1 MIPQLAALIALQQ
14 LDTAAEAARRRFG
27 ELPGAEQAIDAQVAA
42 AAQSLEAAKARL
54 TENQHSRR
62 ELEKQVA
69 VVDSRLSRFEDHKA
83 AVKTNQEFTALLHE
97 ITTAKGEKD
106 AVEEQILILLEA
118 ADVIAAD
125 VKSAEKAL
133 AEARRDGDTRK
144 AALNGERQT
153 LDAELARLN
162 SERTRQTSNIEKPIL
177 ARYEQILK
185 QRRMIAVAPIEGE
198 LCTACHVRL
207 RPAVAQ
213 QIRRNDG
220 IVPCDSCSRI
230 LYFVPKEPA

>member
-14 LDTAAEAARRRFG
+14 LDTAAEAARRRLG
-27 ELPGAEQAIDAQVAA
+27 ELPGAEQAIDAAIAVASRA
-42 AAQSLEAAKARL
+42 VDAAKARL
-54 TENQHSRR
+54 AENQHTRR

-69 VVDSRLSRFEDHKA
+69 VVDGRLSRFEDHKA

-106 AVEEQILILLEA
+106 AVEEQILVLLEA
-118 ADVIAAD
+118 ADVITAEIKA
-125 VKSAEKAL
+125 AEKAL
-133 AEARRDGDTRK
+133 ADARRDGEVSRSGLK
-144 AALNGERQT
+144 AEQQM
-153 LDAELARLN
+153 LDAELARLT
-162 SERTRQTSNIEKPIL
+162 SERVRETASVEKPVL

-213 QIRRNDG
+213 QIRRNDS

>member
-14 LDTAAEAARRRFG
+14 LDTAAEAARRRLA
-27 ELPGAEQAIDAQVAA
+27 ELPGAEQAIDAAITVASQA
-42 AAQSLEAAKARL
+42 VDAAKARL
-54 TENQHSRR
+54 AENQHTRR

-69 VVDSRLSRFEDHKA
+69 VVDGRLSRFEDHKA

-106 AVEEQILILLEA
+106 TVEEQILVLLEA
-118 ADVIAAD
+118 ADVITAEIKA
-125 VKSAEKAL
+125 AEKAL
-133 AEARRDGDTRK
+133 ADARRDGEVSRSGLK
-144 AALNGERQT
+144 SERQM
-153 LDAELARLN
+153 LDTELARLTG
-162 SERTRQTSNIEKPIL
+162 ERVRETASVEKPVL

-213 QIRRNDG
+213 QIRRNDS

>member
-14 LDTAAEAARRRFG
+14 LDTAAEAARRRLG
-27 ELPGAEQAIDAQVAA
+27 ELPGAEQAIDAQIAA
-42 AAQSLEAAKARL
+42 ASQGVEAAKARL
-54 TENQHSRR
+54 AENQHTRR

-69 VVDSRLSRFEDHKA
+69 VVDGRLSRFEDHKA

-106 AVEEQILILLEA
+106 SVEEQILVLLEA
-118 ADVIAAD
+118 ADVITTEIKA
-125 VKSAEKAL
+125 AEKAL
-133 AEARRDGDTRK
+133 ADARRDGEISRSGLKTERHMLDT
-144 AALNGERQT
+144 
-153 LDAELARLN
+153 ELARLT
-162 SERTRQTSNIEKPIL
+162 SERVRESASVEKPVL
-177 ARYEQILK
+177 TRYEQILK

-213 QIRRNDG
+213 QIRRNDS

>member
-14 LDTAAEAARRRFG
+14 LDTAAEAARRRLG
-27 ELPGAEQAIDAQVAA
+27 ELPGVEQALDAQIAA
-42 AAQSLEAAKARL
+42 ASQSVEAAKARL
-54 TENQHSRR
+54 AENQHARR

-69 VVDSRLSRFEDHKA
+69 VVDGRLSRFEDHKA

-118 ADVIAAD
+118 ADVITAEIKA
-125 VKSAEKAL
+125 AEKAL
-133 AEARRDGDTRK
+133 ADARR
-144 AALNGERQT
+144 NGEVSRSGLKAERQM
-153 LDAELARLN
+153 LDAEMARLT
-162 SERTRQTSNIEKPIL
+162 SERVRETASVEKPVL

-213 QIRRNDG
+213 QIRRNDS